1 MKASFDRDDL
11 LAVMSFVVPSVDA
24 QTRSKYD
31 TDDLYKHTVYKVRGV
46 DPGGG
51 VDGCKSFRTGEK
63 IIFVFQE
70 TFYCRGLT
78 AIFIMFIYLFIL
90 CVK

>member
-31 TDDLYKHTVYKVRGV
+31 TDDLYKHTVYKVRGA

-51 VDGCKSFRTGEK
+51 
-63 IIFVFQE
+63 
-70 TFYCRGLT
+70 
-78 AIFIMFIYLFIL
+78 
-90 CVK
+90 

>member
-1 MKASFDRDDL
+1 M
-11 LAVMSFVVPSVDA
+11 
-24 QTRSKYD
+24 
-31 TDDLYKHTVYKVRGV
+31 GV
-46 DPGGG
+46 NPFEL
-51 VDGCKSFRTGEK
+51 VKK